1 MKTEMKSS
9 LKLFMRP
16 FLVVLGFM
24 LLYALVHAVLGFYGE
39 KDSASISQNL
49 EKTEIERQNSALSPK
64 QEEANTTT
72 TATEENP
79 TKDSPLP
86 LETATQKQE
95 NKQEIKQETKQEN
108 KQETKQE
115 NKQETKQENKQETK
129 QENKQE
135 TKQENKQ
142 ETKQEQEKENE
153 PKQNSASSVQ
163 NNQKTPTTPTI
174 GKKPLEYKVAVS
186 GVNVRAFP
194 STKGKI
200 LGSLAKDKSVKVL
213 EIQNDWA
220 KIEFSNETKGYVF
233 LKLLKKAE

>member
-16 FLVVLGFM
+16 FLVVLAFM
-24 LLYALVHAVLGFYGE
+24 LLYALAHAALGFYVK

-49 EKTEIERQNSALSPK
+49 EKTEIERQNRALSPK
-64 QEEANTTT
+64 QEEANATT
-72 TATEENP
+72 TATEESP
-79 TKDSPLP
+79 TKDTAPP
-86 LETATQKQE
+86 LETAAQE
-95 NKQEIKQETKQEN
+95 KETKQETKQ
-108 KQETKQE
+108 KI
-115 NKQETKQENKQETK
+115 
-129 QENKQE
+129 
-135 TKQENKQ
+135 
-142 ETKQEQEKENE
+142 KQEQEKENE
-153 PKQNSASSVQ
+153 PKQNSVPPVQ
-163 NNQKTPTTPTI
+163 NNQKAPTTPLM

-200 LGSLAKDKSVKVL
+200 LGLLLKNKSVKVL

-220 KIEFSNETKGYVF
+220 EIEFSNKTKGYVF

>member
-16 FLVVLGFM
+16 FLVVLAFM
-24 LLYALVHAVLGFYGE
+24 LLYALVHATLGFYVK
-39 KDSASISQNL
+39 KDSVQINQNL

-79 TKDSPLP
+79 TKDPPLP
-86 LETATQKQE
+86 LDTAAQ
-95 NKQEIKQETKQEN
+95 
-108 KQETKQE
+108 
-115 NKQETKQENKQETK
+115 
-129 QENKQE
+129 
-135 TKQENKQ
+135 KQ

-153 PKQNSASSVQ
+153 SKQNSVPPVQ
-163 NNQKTPTTPTI
+163 NNQKTPTTPLI

-200 LGSLAKDKSVKVL
+200 LGLLLKNKSVKVL

-220 KIEFSNETKGYVF
+220 EIEFSNKTKGYVF

>member
-16 FLVVLGFM
+16 SLVVLAFM
-24 LLYALVHAVLGFYGE
+24 LLYALAHAALGFYVK
-39 KDSASISQNL
+39 KDSVPISPNV
-49 EKTEIERQNSALSPK
+49 EKSETERQNSALSPK
-64 QEEANTTT
+64 EEANTTT

-79 TKDSPLP
+79 TKDTAPP
-86 LETATQKQE
+86 LETAAQE
-95 NKQEIKQETKQEN
+95 KETKQEI
-108 KQETKQE
+108 
-115 NKQETKQENKQETK
+115 
-129 QENKQE
+129 
-135 TKQENKQ
+135 
-142 ETKQEQEKENE
+142 KQEQEKENE
-153 PKQNSASSVQ
+153 PKQNSVSPTQ
-163 NNQKTPTTPTI
+163 NNQKAPTTPLM

-200 LGSLAKDKSVKVL
+200 IGSLTKDKSVKVL

-220 KIEFSNETKGYVF
+220 EIEFSNKTKGYVF

>member
-24 LLYALVHAVLGFYGE
+24 LLYALVHAALGFYGE

-49 EKTEIERQNSALSPK
+49 ERTEIERQNSALSPK
-64 QEEANTTT
+64 QEETNTTT

-79 TKDSPLP
+79 TKDPPLP
-86 LETATQKQE
+86 LETVTQKQE
-95 NKQEIKQETKQEN
+95 A
-108 KQETKQE
+108 
-115 NKQETKQENKQETK
+115 
-129 QENKQE
+129 
-135 TKQENKQ
+135 
-142 ETKQEQEKENE
+142 KQEQEKENE
-153 PKQNSASSVQ
+153 PKQNSASPTK
-163 NNQKTPTTPTI
+163 NNQKTLSTPTI
-174 GKKPLEYKVAVS
+174 GKKPLEYKAAVS

>member
-1 MKTEMKSS
+1 M
-9 LKLFMRP
+9 
-16 FLVVLGFM
+16 
-24 LLYALVHAVLGFYGE
+24 LYALAHAALGFYGE

-64 QEEANTTT
+64 QEETNTTT

-86 LETATQKQE
+86 LETPTQKQE
-95 NKQEIKQETKQEN
+95 NKQET
-108 KQETKQE
+108 
-115 NKQETKQENKQETK
+115 
-129 QENKQE
+129 
-135 TKQENKQ
+135 KQ

-153 PKQNSASSVQ
+153 PKQNSASPTQ
-163 NNQKTPTTPTI
+163 NHQKTLSAPTI
-174 GKKPLEYKVAVS
+174 GKKPLEYKVAVNS
-186 GVNVRAFP
+186 VNVRAFP
-194 STKGKI
+194 STKSKI
-200 LGSLAKDKSVKVL
+200 IGSLAKDKSVKVL

>member
-16 FLVVLGFM
+16 FLVVLAFM
-24 LLYALVHAVLGFYGE
+24 LLYALAHAVLGFYVK
-39 KDSASISQNL
+39 KDSAPISPNA
-49 EKTEIERQNSALSPK
+49 EKTEMERQNSALSPK

-72 TATEENP
+72 TATEESP
-79 TKDSPLP
+79 TKDTAPP
-86 LETATQKQE
+86 LETAAQEQE
-95 NKQEIKQETKQEN
+95 NKQEIKQE
-108 KQETKQE
+108 
-115 NKQETKQENKQETK
+115 
-129 QENKQE
+129 
-135 TKQENKQ
+135 
-142 ETKQEQEKENE
+142 QEKENE
-153 PKQNSASSVQ
+153 SKQNSVSPVQ
-163 NNQKTPTTPTI
+163 NNQKTPTTPLM

-200 LGSLAKDKSVKVL
+200 IGSLAKDKSVKVL

-220 KIEFSNETKGYVF
+220 EIEFSNKTKGYVF

>member
-24 LLYALVHAVLGFYGE
+24 LLYALAHAALGFYGE
-39 KDSASISQNL
+39 KDSASISQKL

-64 QEEANTTT
+64 QEETNTAT

-79 TKDSPLP
+79 TKDPPLS
-86 LETATQKQE
+86 LDTATQ
-95 NKQEIKQETKQEN
+95 
-108 KQETKQE
+108 
-115 NKQETKQENKQETK
+115 
-129 QENKQE
+129 
-135 TKQENKQ
+135 KQ

-153 PKQNSASSVQ
+153 SKQNSVSPVQ
-163 NNQKTPTTPTI
+163 KNQKTPTTPLM

-200 LGSLAKDKSVKVL
+200 LGLLLKNKSVKVL

-220 KIEFSNETKGYVF
+220 EIEFSNKTKGYVF

>member
-9 LKLFMRP
+9 LKLFMQP

-24 LLYALVHAVLGFYGE
+24 LLYALAHAALGFYGE
-39 KDSASISQNL
+39 KDSASINQNL
-49 EKTEIERQNSALSPK
+49 EKSEIERQNSALSPK
-64 QEEANTTT
+64 QEESNTTT

-79 TKDSPLP
+79 TKDPPLP

-95 NKQEIKQETKQEN
+95 T
-108 KQETKQE
+108 
-115 NKQETKQENKQETK
+115 
-129 QENKQE
+129 
-135 TKQENKQ
+135 KQ
-142 ETKQEQEKENE
+142 ETKQEQEQENE
-153 PKQNSASSVQ
+153 PKQNSASPIQ
-163 NNQKTPTTPTI
+163 NHQKTLSTPTI

>member
-24 LLYALVHAVLGFYGE
+24 LLYALAHAALGFYGE

-64 QEEANTTT
+64 QEETNTTT

-79 TKDSPLP
+79 TKDPPLP
-86 LETATQKQE
+86 LETATQ
-95 NKQEIKQETKQEN
+95 KQETKQEN

-115 NKQETKQENKQETK
+115 NKQE
-129 QENKQE
+129 
-135 TKQENKQ
+135 
-142 ETKQEQEKENE
+142 QEKENE
-153 PKQNSASSVQ
+153 PKQNSASPTQ
-163 NNQKTPTTPTI
+163 NNQKTLSTPTI

>member
-24 LLYALVHAVLGFYGE
+24 LLYALVHAALGFYGE

-49 EKTEIERQNSALSPK
+49 EKTEMERQNSALSPK

-72 TATEENP
+72 TATEESP
-79 TKDSPLP
+79 TKDPPLS
-86 LETATQKQE
+86 LDTATQ
-95 NKQEIKQETKQEN
+95 
-108 KQETKQE
+108 
-115 NKQETKQENKQETK
+115 
-129 QENKQE
+129 
-135 TKQENKQ
+135 KQ

-153 PKQNSASSVQ
+153 PKQDSVSPVQ
-163 NNQKTPTTPTI
+163 KNQKTPTTPLM

-200 LGSLAKDKSVKVL
+200 LGLLLKNKSVKVL

-220 KIEFSNETKGYVF
+220 EIEFSHETKGYVF

>member
-1 MKTEMKSS
+1 MVGMKTEMRYS

-24 LLYALVHAVLGFYGE
+24 LLYALVHAALGFYAK

-64 QEEANTTT
+64 QEETNTTT

-79 TKDSPLP
+79 TKDPPLP
-86 LETATQKQE
+86 LETATQ
-95 NKQEIKQETKQEN
+95 
-108 KQETKQE
+108 
-115 NKQETKQENKQETK
+115 
-129 QENKQE
+129 KQE

-153 PKQNSASSVQ
+153 PKQNSASPAQ
-163 NNQKTPTTPTI
+163 NNQKTLSTPTI

-200 LGSLAKDKSVKVL
+200 LGSLAKNKSVKVL

>member
-1 MKTEMKSS
+1 M
-9 LKLFMRP
+9 
-16 FLVVLGFM
+16 
-24 LLYALVHAVLGFYGE
+24 LYALAHAALGFYGE
-39 KDSASISQNL
+39 KDSSSISQNL
-49 EKTEIERQNSALSPK
+49 EKTEIERQNSTLSPK

-79 TKDSPLP
+79 TKDPPLP
-86 LETATQKQE
+86 LETATQ
-95 NKQEIKQETKQEN
+95 
-108 KQETKQE
+108 
-115 NKQETKQENKQETK
+115 K

-153 PKQNSASSVQ
+153 PKQNSASPTQ
-163 NNQKTPTTPTI
+163 NHQKTLSTPTI
-174 GKKPLEYKVAVS
+174 GKKPLEYKAAVNS
-186 GVNVRAFP
+186 VNVRAFP

-200 LGSLAKDKSVKVL
+200 LGSLAKNKSVKVL

>member
-24 LLYALVHAVLGFYGE
+24 LLYALAHAALGFYAK

-49 EKTEIERQNSALSPK
+49 EKTETERQNSALSPK

-79 TKDSPLP
+79 TKDPPLP

-95 NKQEIKQETKQEN
+95 TKQETKQEN
-108 KQETKQE
+108 
-115 NKQETKQENKQETK
+115 
-129 QENKQE
+129 
-135 TKQENKQ
+135 
-142 ETKQEQEKENE
+142 KQEQEKENE
-153 PKQNSASSVQ
+153 PKQNSAPSVQ
-163 NNQKTPTTPTI
+163 NNQKTPTISTI

-200 LGSLAKDKSVKVL
+200 LGSLAKNKSVKVL

>member
-1 MKTEMKSS
+1 MKSS
-9 LKLFMRP
+9 LKLFVRP

-24 LLYALVHAVLGFYGE
+24 LLYALAHIVLGFYGE

-64 QEEANTTT
+64 QEETNTAT

-86 LETATQKQE
+86 LETPTQ
-95 NKQEIKQETKQEN
+95 KQETKQEN
-108 KQETKQE
+108 
-115 NKQETKQENKQETK
+115 
-129 QENKQE
+129 
-135 TKQENKQ
+135 KQENKQ

-153 PKQNSASSVQ
+153 SKQNSTSPIQ
-163 NNQKTPTTPTI
+163 NHQKTLSTPTI
-174 GKKPLEYKVAVS
+174 GKKPLEYKAAVNS
-186 GVNVRAFP
+186 VNVRAFP

-200 LGSLAKDKSVKVL
+200 LGSLAKNKSVKVL

>member
-1 MKTEMKSS
+1 MKSS

-24 LLYALVHAVLGFYGE
+24 LLYALAHAALGFYGE
-39 KDSASISQNL
+39 KDSASINQNL
-49 EKTEIERQNSALSPK
+49 EKTEIERQNNALSPK
-64 QEEANTTT
+64 QEKANTTT

-86 LETATQKQE
+86 LETPTQ
-95 NKQEIKQETKQEN
+95 KQEN

-115 NKQETKQENKQETK
+115 
-129 QENKQE
+129 
-135 TKQENKQ
+135 
-142 ETKQEQEKENE
+142 QEQEKENE
-153 PKQNSASSVQ
+153 PKQNSALPTQ
-163 NNQKTPTTPTI
+163 NNQKTLSTPTI
-174 GKKPLEYKVAVS
+174 GKKPLEYKAAVNS
-186 GVNVRAFP
+186 VNVRAFP

-200 LGSLAKDKSVKVL
+200 LGSLAKNKSVKVL

>member
-24 LLYALVHAVLGFYGE
+24 LLYALVHAALGFYGE

-49 EKTEIERQNSALSPK
+49 EKTKIERQNSTLLPK

-86 LETATQKQE
+86 LETPTQEKENKQE
-95 NKQEIKQETKQEN
+95 NKQEQEKEN
-108 KQETKQE
+108 KQE
-115 NKQETKQENKQETK
+115 N
-129 QENKQE
+129 
-135 TKQENKQ
+135 
-142 ETKQEQEKENE
+142 KQEQEKENE
-153 PKQNSASSVQ
+153 SKQNSASPIQ
-163 NNQKTPTTPTI
+163 NNQKTLSTPTI
-174 GKKPLEYKVAVS
+174 GKKPLEYKAAVNS
-186 GVNVRAFP
+186 VNVRAFP

-200 LGSLAKDKSVKVL
+200 LGSLAKNKSVKVL

-220 KIEFSNETKGYVF
+220 KIEFSNKTKGYVF

>member
-9 LKLFMRP
+9 LKLFVRP

-24 LLYALVHAVLGFYGE
+24 LLYALVHAALGFYAK

-49 EKTEIERQNSALSPK
+49 EKTEMERQNSALSPK
-64 QEEANTTT
+64 QEETNMPP

-79 TKDSPLP
+79 IKDPPLP

-95 NKQEIKQETKQEN
+95 NKQETKQETKQEN
-108 KQETKQE
+108 
-115 NKQETKQENKQETK
+115 
-129 QENKQE
+129 
-135 TKQENKQ
+135 
-142 ETKQEQEKENE
+142 KQEQEKENE
-153 PKQNSASSVQ
+153 PKQNSALPTQ
-163 NNQKTPTTPTI
+163 NNQKTLSTPTI
-174 GKKPLEYKVAVS
+174 GKKPLEYKTAVNS
-186 GVNVRAFP
+186 VNVRAFP

-200 LGSLAKDKSVKVL
+200 LGSLAKNKSVKVL

>member
-9 LKLFMRP
+9 LKLFIRP

-24 LLYALVHAVLGFYGE
+24 LLYALVHAALGFYAK

-49 EKTEIERQNSALSPK
+49 EKTEMERQNSALSPK
-64 QEEANTTT
+64 QEEANMPP

-79 TKDSPLP
+79 TKDPPLP

-95 NKQEIKQETKQEN
+95 A
-108 KQETKQE
+108 
-115 NKQETKQENKQETK
+115 
-129 QENKQE
+129 
-135 TKQENKQ
+135 KQENKQ

-153 PKQNSASSVQ
+153 PKQNSASPIQ
-163 NNQKTPTTPTI
+163 NHQKTLSTPTI
-174 GKKPLEYKVAVS
+174 GKKPSEYKAAVNS
-186 GVNVRAFP
+186 VNVRAFP

-200 LGSLAKDKSVKVL
+200 LGSLAKNKSVKVL

>member
-24 LLYALVHAVLGFYGE
+24 LLYALAHAALGFYAK
-39 KDSASISQNL
+39 KDSASINQNL
-49 EKTEIERQNSALSPK
+49 EKTEIERQNSTLSPK
-64 QEEANTTT
+64 QEEASTTT

-86 LETATQKQE
+86 LETTMQE
-95 NKQEIKQETKQEN
+95 K
-108 KQETKQE
+108 
-115 NKQETKQENKQETK
+115 
-129 QENKQE
+129 
-135 TKQENKQ
+135 ENKQ

-153 PKQNSASSVQ
+153 PKQNSASPIQ
-163 NNQKTPTTPTI
+163 NNQKTLSTPTI

-194 STKGKI
+194 STKSKI

-233 LKLLKKAE
+233 LKLLKKVE

>member
-1 MKTEMKSS
+1 MKTEMKSF
-9 LKLFMRP
+9 LKLFAQP
-16 FLVVLGFM
+16 LLVVLAFM
-24 LLYALVHAVLGFYGE
+24 LLYALAHAMLGFYVK
-39 KDSASISQNL
+39 KDSAPISPNA

-79 TKDSPLP
+79 TKDTAPP
-86 LETATQKQE
+86 LETTAQE
-95 NKQEIKQETKQEN
+95 KETKQEI
-108 KQETKQE
+108 
-115 NKQETKQENKQETK
+115 
-129 QENKQE
+129 
-135 TKQENKQ
+135 
-142 ETKQEQEKENE
+142 KQEQEKENE
-153 PKQNSASSVQ
+153 PKQNSVSPTQ
-163 NNQKTPTTPTI
+163 NNQKTPTTPLM

-200 LGSLAKDKSVKVL
+200 LGLLLKNKSVKVL

-220 KIEFSNETKGYVF
+220 EIEFSHKTKGYVF

>member
-1 MKTEMKSS
+1 MVGMKTEMKSS

-24 LLYALVHAVLGFYGE
+24 LLYALAHAALGFYGE

-64 QEEANTTT
+64 QEETNTTT

-86 LETATQKQE
+86 LETPTQ
-95 NKQEIKQETKQEN
+95 
-108 KQETKQE
+108 
-115 NKQETKQENKQETK
+115 K

-153 PKQNSASSVQ
+153 PKQNSASPIQ
-163 NNQKTPTTPTI
+163 NNQKTLSTPTI
-174 GKKPLEYKVAVS
+174 GKKPLEYKAAVS

>member
-24 LLYALVHAVLGFYGE
+24 LLYALVHAALGFYGE
-39 KDSASISQNL
+39 KDSVSISQNL
-49 EKTEIERQNSALSPK
+49 EKSEIERQNSTLSPK
-64 QEEANTTT
+64 QEETNTAT

-95 NKQEIKQETKQEN
+95 AKQEN
-108 KQETKQE
+108 KQE
-115 NKQETKQENKQETK
+115 N
-129 QENKQE
+129 
-135 TKQENKQ
+135 
-142 ETKQEQEKENE
+142 KQEQEKENE
-153 PKQNSASSVQ
+153 PKQNSVSSVQ
-163 NNQKTPTTPTI
+163 NNQKTLSTPTI
-174 GKKPLEYKVAVS
+174 RKKPLEYKAAVNS
-186 GVNVRAFP
+186 VNVRAFP

-200 LGSLAKDKSVKVL
+200 LGSLAKNKSVKVL

>member
-16 FLVVLGFM
+16 FLVVLAFM
-24 LLYALVHAVLGFYGE
+24 LLYALAHAALGFYVK
-39 KDSASISQNL
+39 KDSAPMSPNA
-49 EKTEIERQNSALSPK
+49 EKSEMERQNSALSPK
-64 QEEANTTT
+64 QEEANTT
-72 TATEENP
+72 ATEESP

-86 LETATQKQE
+86 LETTAQE
-95 NKQEIKQETKQEN
+95 KET
-108 KQETKQE
+108 
-115 NKQETKQENKQETK
+115 
-129 QENKQE
+129 
-135 TKQENKQ
+135 KQ

-153 PKQNSASSVQ
+153 SKQNSVSPTQ
-163 NNQKTPTTPTI
+163 NNQKTLTTPI
-174 GKKPLEYKVAVS
+174 MGQKPLEYKVAVS

-200 LGSLAKDKSVKVL
+200 LGLLLKNKSVKVL

-220 KIEFSNETKGYVF
+220 EIEFSNKTKGYVF

>member
-24 LLYALVHAVLGFYGE
+24 LLYALAHAALGFYAK
-39 KDSASISQNL
+39 KDSASINQDL
-49 EKTEIERQNSALSPK
+49 EKSEIERSSALSPK
-64 QEEANTTT
+64 QEEANTAT
-72 TATEENP
+72 TATEESP
-79 TKDSPLP
+79 TKDSPLT
-86 LETATQKQE
+86 LETPTQKQE
-95 NKQEIKQETKQEN
+95 T
-108 KQETKQE
+108 
-115 NKQETKQENKQETK
+115 
-129 QENKQE
+129 
-135 TKQENKQ
+135 KQ

-153 PKQNSASSVQ
+153 SKQNSTSPAQ
-163 NNQKTPTTPTI
+163 NNQKTLSTPTI
-174 GKKPLEYKVAVS
+174 GKKPLEYKAAVNS
-186 GVNVRAFP
+186 VNVRAFP

-200 LGSLAKDKSVKVL
+200 LGSLAKNKSVKVL